1 MSITLNAGT
10 GGATLGTDTV
20 AGTPNTDYQ
29 IVKIGYSVSGTA
41 PTQVSASNP
50 LPVVQTGAL
59 PAGANTI
66 GAVTQA
72 SGPWSENITQLGGVA
87 INLGTGNAWVLN
99 LGFAASG
106 STVSN
111 DRRIYWQW
119 NPSTLQRY
127 YALALAS
134 LLLR

>member
-1 MSITLNAGT
+1 ML
-10 GGATLGTDTV
+10 
-20 AGTPNTDYQ
+20 
-29 IVKIGYSVSGTA
+29 
-41 PTQVSASNP
+41 
-50 LPVVQTGAL
+50 
-59 PAGANTI
+59 
-66 GAVTQA
+66 
-72 SGPWSENITQLGGVA
+72 
-87 INLGTGNAWVLN
+87 AWVLN